1 MENVR
6 SEEERGSK
14 RKLCKWSG
22 RDTTRRLTLILPF
35 LPLLPSGRPSLIS
48 TSSSRTREFPRRNG
62 RHLSIPRLSLVSLD
76 RFFSSPFA
84 FASLVVLKFFFSKKE
99 RERNLKNLNNRNEN
113 VSSIFF
119 VLKKSGI
126 VWDQYSEWSFEDF
139 SKENKSDSNRIA
151 SIQTRIQI
159 KFVRT
164 NRFYKRFNK

>member
-1 MENVR
+1 MR

-84 FASLVVLKFFFSKKE
+84 FASLVVLKFFFSKK
-99 RERNLKNLNNRNEN
+99 RGERNLKNLNNRNEN

-119 VLKKSGI
+119 VLKKS
-126 VWDQYSEWSFEDF
+126 VWD
-139 SKENKSDSNRIA
+139 RLG
-151 SIQTRIQI
+151 SILGMVIRKRTNQIQI
-159 KFVRT
+159 ESLHP
-164 NRFYKRFNK
+164 NSDPD